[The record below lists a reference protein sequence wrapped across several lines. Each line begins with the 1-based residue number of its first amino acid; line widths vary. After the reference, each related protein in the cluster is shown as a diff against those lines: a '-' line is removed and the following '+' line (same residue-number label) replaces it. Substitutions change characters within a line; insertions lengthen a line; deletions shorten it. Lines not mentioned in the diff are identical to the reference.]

1 MGSSAGWFADSRA
14 GSFAD
19 RREAGRRLGALL
31 AAGRWAAREPARV
44 VLGLPR
50 GGVPVAAEVAAAL
63 SAAARRAA
71 PESPDVPVEVPV
83 DVPVDVPVEVPL
95 DVLLVRKLGTPGQPE
110 LAMGAIGED
119 GVVVA
124 NPWVRA
130 RGLVDPAG
138 WDAVLRRER
147 AALADRAARYRS
159 VRPAVPLLGR
169 TAVVVDDGIATGA
182 TARAACAVARARGA
196 AAVVLATPVIARSTA
211 RELRDADP
219 PVADDVVAVLRP
231 EGFGGVG
238 QFYRDFSAT
247 TDREVLEILREAAAG
262 R

>member
-63 SAAARRAA
+63 SAGEPAGV
-71 PESPDVPVEVPV
+71 PPDERVVPV

-130 RGLVDPAG
+130 RGLVDSAG

-169 TAVVVDDGIATGA
+169 TAGVVDDGIATGA

>member
-63 SAAARRAA
+63 SAGEPAGV
-71 PESPDVPVEVPV
+71 PPDERVVPV

>member
-1 MGSSAGWFADSRA
+1 MGSSAGWFAGSRA

-19 RREAGRRLGALL
+19 RREAGRRLGAVL
-31 AAGRWAAREPARV
+31 AAGRWAAGESARV

-63 SAAARRAA
+63 TAGEPAG
-71 PESPDVPVEVPV
+71 VPPGERV
-83 DVPVDVPVEVPL
+83 VPL

-130 RGLVDPAG
+130 RGLLDPAG

-147 AALADRAARYRS
+147 AALADRAVRYRS

-247 TDREVLEILREAAAG
+247 TDREVLEILQEAAAG

>member
-63 SAAARRAA
+63 SAGEPAGV
-71 PESPDVPVEVPV
+71 PPDERVVPV

-130 RGLVDPAG
+130 RGLVDSAG